1 MMNDC
6 GSYAKV
12 FVAVKTGKVF
22 TIANDRLENLWKE
35 EKSVILNDSADLQ
48 FQCLEV
54 VDSPFPES
62 KTMN

>member
-48 FQCLEV
+48 
-54 VDSPFPES
+54 
-62 KTMN
+62 

>member
-35 EKSVILNDSADLQ
+35 EKKSVILNDSADLL
-48 FQCLEV
+48 CLEV
-54 VDSPFPES
+54 PLVVHSLSPRP
-62 KTMN
+62 